1 MATTEGWASGKTSK
15 RHSVVA
21 RSAVEVEMRRGL
33 LVLLL
38 LASRRYALP
47 LGAACAGRRLSSGPG
62 RQWSLALR
70 DSSRGEGR
78 RTEEN
83 ATGRS
88 AFARL

>member
-33 LVLLL
+33 LVLML

-47 LGAACAGRRLSSGPG
+47 LGRRVRRPPPIVCPG

>member
-21 RSAVEVEMRRGL
+21 RSAVEVEMRRRL

-47 LGAACAGRRLSSGPG
+47 LGRRVRRPPPIVWPRSPMEPSSARQQPRGREK
-62 RQWSLALR
+62 
-70 DSSRGEGR
+70 D
-78 RTEEN
+78 
-83 ATGRS
+83 
-88 AFARL
+88 